1 MEIFKADVVIVGGG
15 GAGLRAAI
23 AVAESDP
30 KLKIALV
37 SKVYPMRS
45 HTVAAEGGAAGVKKS
60 TDSLDYH
67 FHDTV
72 GGGDWL
78 CEQDVVE
85 YFVKQAPIELTQLE
99 HWGCPWSRT
108 DDGHVNVRAFG
119 GMKIER
125 TWFAADKSGFHI
137 LHTLF
142 QTSIKYPSIKRFD
155 EYFCVD
161 LLEED
166 GRIQGIVAIEMG
178 TGEFMMIEAKSVIMA
193 TGGAGRVFR
202 ESTLGGIV
210 TGDGMAVAYRHGVAL
225 RDMEF
230 VQYHPTC
237 MPVTGLLFT
246 EACRGE
252 GGYLVNKDG
261 YRYLQDY
268 GLGPLQDQPK
278 NKYMELGPRDRLSQA
293 FWYEQQ
299 KGRTIEHPTLGSVVH
314 LDLRHLGEARL
325 RERLP
330 LIYELAET
338 FMGIDPAHE
347 MIPVR
352 AGVHYTMGGIM
363 VDAQCAASLPGLYAI
378 GECSSVG
385 IHGANRL
392 GSNSLT
398 ELVVFGKLAGDEAA
412 RYAQSA
418 APGNSAS
425 LLKQAQ
431 AIEQRVTSLKT
442 KTGGSERISV
452 IRKEM
457 AQSMEDGCGIF
468 RTEETMQATCDKLA
482 ELRERFKNINLDDK
496 SSVWNT
502 DWLMA
507 VELDYQLDVAL
518 SMAHSAI
525 NRKESRGAHQR
536 LDGPDGAYKQRD
548 DVNFLKHSEAYY
560 VPGGAPR
567 IVYGDVKITKSKPEV
582 RAYGAAGEKADQ
594 ERKESHV

>member
-30 KLKIALV
+30 SLKIALV

-45 HTVAAEGGAAGVKKS
+45 HTVAAEGGAAGVKRDD
-60 TDSLDYH
+60 DSFDYH

-108 DDGHVNVRAFG
+108 PEGKVNVRPFG
-119 GMKIER
+119 GMKIQR

-166 GRIQGIVAIEMG
+166 GRCQGVVAIEMG
-178 TGEFMMIEAKSVIMA
+178 TGEFVMIEGKSVILA

-210 TGDGMAVAYRHGVAL
+210 TGDGMALAFRHGVAL

-237 MPVTGLLFT
+237 MPITGLLFT

-268 GLGPLQDQPK
+268 GLGPLQDKPK

-299 KGRTIEHPTLGSVVH
+299 KGRTIEHPVMGSVVH
-314 LDLRHLGEARL
+314 LDLRHLGEAYL

-330 LIYELAET
+330 LIYEMAET
-338 FMGIDPAHE
+338 FMGLDPAKDP
-347 MIPVR
+347 IPVR
-352 AGVHYTMGGIM
+352 TGVH
-363 VDAQCAASLPGLYAI
+363 
-378 GECSSVG
+378 
-385 IHGANRL
+385 
-392 GSNSLT
+392 
-398 ELVVFGKLAGDEAA
+398 
-412 RYAQSA
+412 
-418 APGNSAS
+418 
-425 LLKQAQ
+425 
-431 AIEQRVTSLKT
+431 
-442 KTGGSERISV
+442 
-452 IRKEM
+452 
-457 AQSMEDGCGIF
+457 
-468 RTEETMQATCDKLA
+468 
-482 ELRERFKNINLDDK
+482 
-496 SSVWNT
+496 
-502 DWLMA
+502 
-507 VELDYQLDVAL
+507 
-518 SMAHSAI
+518 
-525 NRKESRGAHQR
+525 
-536 LDGPDGAYKQRD
+536 
-548 DVNFLKHSEAYY
+548 
-560 VPGGAPR
+560 
-567 IVYGDVKITKSKPEV
+567 
-582 RAYGAAGEKADQ
+582 
-594 ERKESHV
+594 